1 LARFA
6 HDPTA
11 LIVDVPRPEIIA
23 SLSLSALFA
32 CELIALRR
40 GVLEELRR
48 QTLGALSRSARLAS
62 GALDAL
68 PPVSPVL
75 FPESGFGLRIATLRA
90 PLHRRARN
98 LALQS
103 GSGVVGAVLC
113 TQQTTAAAGA

>member
-1 LARFA
+1 MARFA

-62 GALDAL
+62 GALDASF
-68 PPVSPVL
+68 PVSPVIL
-75 FPESGFGLRIATLRA
+75 PENRFVLDLVTLGALLR
-90 PLHRRARN
+90 RRARKTPKK
-98 LALQS
+98 LI
-103 GSGVVGAVLC
+103 
-113 TQQTTAAAGA
+113 